1 METSRSYD
9 QTDFKQAV
17 ESAATADVALLIL
30 GEESIL
36 SGEAHC
42 RAEIGL
48 PGCQEQLI
56 DAIARTGTPIVL
68 VIMAGRPITIET
80 VLPKVAAVL
89 FAWHPG
95 TMGGPAISDLLFG
108 KASPSGKLP
117 VTFPRKVGQV
127 PIYYAQKHSGK
138 PATEA
143 AFVHMNDIPVHSPQT
158 SLGMA
163 ATHLD
168 THFSPL
174 FPFGFGLSYTQFSY
188 QNITLSH
195 TTLPLGETLTVGVLL
210 TNIGDTF
217 GEEVVQLYIRDLVGS
232 VTRPVKE
239 LKDFK
244 RVNLAAG
251 KSEWVTF
258 ELSTDKL
265 AFYDRN
271 MQRVTEAGQFQ
282 LWLGGC
288 SQTGLQDEFEII
300 DA

>member
-1 METSRSYD
+1 METSRSHD
-9 QTDFKQAV
+9 QTGFKQAV
-17 ESAATADVALLIL
+17 EAATTADVALLIL

-42 RAEIGL
+42 RAEINL

-56 DAIARTGTPIVL
+56 DAIAQTGTPIVL
-68 VIMAGRPITIET
+68 IIMAGRPLTIEA
-80 VLPKVAAVL
+80 VVPKVDAVL

-95 TMGGPAISDLLFG
+95 TMGGPAIADLVFG
-108 KASPSGKLP
+108 KSSPSGKLP

-143 AFVHMNDIPVHSPQT
+143 AFVHMDDIPVHSPQT

-174 FPFGFGLSYTQFSY
+174 FPFGFGLSYTRFSY
-188 QNITLSH
+188 QNLELSH
-195 TTLPLGETLTVGVLL
+195 NTLPLGETLTVRVLL
-210 TNIGDTF
+210 TNTGDTD
-217 GEEVVQLYIRDLVGS
+217 GTEIVQLYIRDLVGS

-251 KSEWVTF
+251 KSEWVSF
-258 ELSTDKL
+258 ELGTDKL

-271 MQRVTEAGQFQ
+271 MQLKTEAGQFH

-288 SQTGLQDEFEII
+288 SQTGLQDGFEIT
-300 DA
+300 DD

>member
-1 METSRSYD
+1 
-9 QTDFKQAV
+9 
-17 ESAATADVALLIL
+17 
-30 GEESIL
+30 
-36 SGEAHC
+36 
-42 RAEIGL
+42 
-48 PGCQEQLI
+48 
-56 DAIARTGTPIVL
+56 
-68 VIMAGRPITIET
+68 VIMAGRPLTIET

-89 FAWHPG
+89 YAWHPG

-143 AFVHMNDIPVHSPQT
+143 AFIHMDDIPVHSPQT

-188 QNITLSH
+188 QNLQLSH
-195 TTLPLGETLTVGVLL
+195 KILHLGETLIIGVLL
-210 TNIGDTF
+210 TNTGDTY
-217 GEEVVQLYIRDLVGS
+217 GEEIAQLYIRDLVGS

-244 RVNLAAG
+244 RVKLAAG

-265 AFYDRN
+265 AFYDRH
-271 MQRVTEAGQFQ
+271 MQLVTEAGQFQ

-288 SQTGLQDEFEII
+288 SQTGLLDEFEII